1 MALNPTD
8 YAASGKSNP
17 AGKAEAITPADT
29 DMAQYCQA
37 LYVGVTGD
45 VHVIMAEESIGGG
58 TTVVIFIGV
67 VAGSILPIRCA
78 QVRAATTAT
87 DIVAL
92 F

>member
-1 MALNPTD
+1 MALEAKD
-8 YAASGKSNP
+8 YAQSGKINP
-17 AGKAEAITPADT
+17 AGKAEAIAPADV
-29 DMAQYCQA
+29 DMNQFCQA
-37 LYVGVTGD
+37 LYIGVAGD

-67 VAGSILPIRCA
+67 PAGTVLPIRCA

-87 DIVAL
+87 DIIAL